1 MNKNRIFGVLAIAA
15 IVGVGAYIYTS
26 SNPITPSVATAPQV
40 EAEQAQESTKEV
52 DLEPVATALPASTKQ
67 ESDHPPSPPKEP
79 LKSQPPKS
87 LEDSDKAV
95 KKGAKQLSQQLVAWL
110 TPEEQIRK
118 WVLLVNSFGQGSMP
132 IKNLPLN
139 FPSKPFQVATAD
151 GHKRLSASNYTRG
164 EALVNTLLSVDVD
177 LLFRYY
183 SAWSPLLETAYAEL
197 GQGGSFEQTLLGALN
212 QIIAIDPDA
221 AISAKLEQPSVFYQY
236 ADPELENAS
245 DLEKFFW
252 RLGPDNT
259 RNFQQLS
266 EQLKLKIESNLVNQD
281 GGQKSS

>member
-26 SNPITPSVATAPQV
+26 SNPKTPTVATAPQI
-40 EAEQAQESTKEV
+40 EAEQTQENAEV
-52 DLEPVATALPASTKQ
+52 EALEPVATALPAPTKQ
-67 ESDHPPSPPKEP
+67 ESDHPPSPPQEP

-87 LEDSDKAV
+87 LENSDKAV

-118 WVLLVNSFGQGSMP
+118 WVFLVNSFGQGNMP

-151 GHKRLSASNYTRG
+151 GHKRLSASNYSRG
-164 EALVNTLLSVDVD
+164 EILINALLSVDVD

-183 SAWSPLLETAYAEL
+183 SAWSPLLETAYGEL
-197 GQGGSFEQTLLGALN
+197 GQGGSFEQTLLGALD
-212 QIIAIDPDA
+212 QVMAIDADA
-221 AISAKLEQPSVFYQY
+221 ATNAKLEQPSVFYKY
-236 ADPELENAS
+236 IDPELENAS

-259 RNFQQLS
+259 QKLQQFS
-266 EQLKLKIESNLVNQD
+266 EQLKLKIESNLVDQD
-281 GGQKSS
+281 GG